1 MVVLYKDGKIPVKVG
16 SEMVSSYMES
26 GYTKE
31 PVEEK
36 VSKEAPK
43 KEVEV
48 PKKEVEQVVEEIAKS
63 VSEEPQP
70 SENKEE
76 EVVKTPYKKRSYSKR
91 S

>member
-1 MVVLYKDGKIPVKVG
+1 MVILYKDGKIPVKVG

-43 KEVEV
+43 KEVE
-48 PKKEVEQVVEEIAKS
+48 QVVEEIAKS
-63 VSEEPQP
+63 VSEEPNP
-70 SENKEE
+70 SEEKKEE
-76 EVVKTPYKKRSYSKR
+76 EEAVKTPYKKRSYSKR

>member
-36 VSKEAPK
+36 ASKESPK
-43 KEVEV
+43 KE
-48 PKKEVEQVVEEIAKS
+48 VVEEIAKS
-63 VSEEPQP
+63 VSEEPNP
-70 SENKEE
+70 SEEKKEE
-76 EVVKTPYKKRSYSKR
+76 EEAVKTPYKKRSYSKR

>member
-1 MVVLYKDGKIPVKVG
+1 MVILYKDGKIPVKVG
-16 SEMVSSYMES
+16 SDMVSSYMES

-31 PVEEK
+31 PAEEK
-36 VSKEAPK
+36 VSKEA
-43 KEVEV
+43 

-70 SENKEE
+70 SENENKEE

>member
-1 MVVLYKDGKIPVKVG
+1 MVILYKDGKIPVKVG
-16 SEMVSSYMES
+16 SDMVSSYMES

-31 PVEEK
+31 PVEKK
-36 VSKEAPK
+36 VSKEA
-43 KEVEV
+43 

-70 SENKEE
+70 SENQEE